1 MGMGEKQPSYICFEN
16 NGGLGTIG
24 KVSIVL
30 NNGQS
35 TMERVPIVLDN
46 RYKEQCSALIWGTM
60 AINSRQ

>member
-1 MGMGEKQPSYICFEN
+1 MGGGRPPYICFEN
-16 NGGLGTIG
+16 NGRLGTMG

-35 TMERVPIVLDN
+35 IMERMPIVLDN
-46 RYKEQCSALIWGTM
+46 RHKEQCSALIWGTM